1 MKAACLLTVSMYFRA
16 SSANGGIETGG
27 GAFGFRADAAGRL
40 VVRGGTT
47 GAELVGSGG
56 VSVVSIGTES

>member
-16 SSANGGIETGG
+16 SSANGGIETKG
-27 GAFGFRADAAGRL
+27 GAFGFGADAACRL
-40 VVRGGTT
+40 EVRDGTM
-47 GAELVGSGG
+47 GAELVVSGG